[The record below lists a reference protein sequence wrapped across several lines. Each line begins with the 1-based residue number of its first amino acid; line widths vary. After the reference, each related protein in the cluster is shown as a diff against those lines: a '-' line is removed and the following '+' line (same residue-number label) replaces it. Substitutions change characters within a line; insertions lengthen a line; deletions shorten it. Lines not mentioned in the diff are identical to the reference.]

1 MDEDAP
7 ASPTDVLVL
16 GAGFSRAIS
25 DRAPL
30 TDELGNLVIDRLK
43 RLDLPTP
50 AGGFSNGYFEAWLS
64 RLAEDQP
71 DLSESD
77 NLQNRYWFS
86 RVTEAMYSVLTDRE
100 NQILTGNPPAWLFKL
115 LSVAHARRLSI
126 ITFNYDTLIEQAVRV
141 HRLYD
146 WSSRE
151 SVNDGDIVNDLPPP
165 PRRGTFSRGEPAASF
180 LLLKLHGS
188 TNTWW
193 VHDDVSGATVNRWG
207 PFGAWGKP
215 VEVDEARRRRELPG
229 RSPFIVPPAASKSAY
244 YRNPITR
251 EFWQSAAKSLS
262 TASRVAI
269 LGFSLPAT
277 DLVASGMFGNHLTS
291 HPVEISIA
299 DVDPDPIEKR
309 LQRLGVANEQ
319 IRCHRD
325 DFPIQEFVE
334 ELELRQA
341 REFVSKLRNV
351 LLELRHRVGEVPL
364 LVWAGAGE
372 FAVTEIRRC
381 SDDEIELVTEAPE
394 GPQGATRRRED
405 PGSLVLTTDLRAALA
420 DGAEALIAVFPDTE
434 RRRLIDS
441 GLFYTDTGASNTW
454 MTLVPSGAPKS
465 V

>member
-1 MDEDAP
+1 
-7 ASPTDVLVL
+7 
-16 GAGFSRAIS
+16 
-25 DRAPL
+25 
-30 TDELGNLVIDRLK
+30 
-43 RLDLPTP
+43 
-50 AGGFSNGYFEAWLS
+50 
-64 RLAEDQP
+64 
-71 DLSESD
+71 
-77 NLQNRYWFS
+77 
-86 RVTEAMYSVLTDRE
+86 
-100 NQILTGNPPAWLFKL
+100 
-115 LSVAHARRLSI
+115 
-126 ITFNYDTLIEQAVRV
+126 
-141 HRLYD
+141 
-146 WSSRE
+146 
-151 SVNDGDIVNDLPPP
+151 
-165 PRRGTFSRGEPAASF
+165 
-180 LLLKLHGS
+180 
-188 TNTWW
+188 
-193 VHDDVSGATVNRWG
+193 
-207 PFGAWGKP
+207 
-215 VEVDEARRRRELPG
+215 
-229 RSPFIVPPAASKSAY
+229 
-244 YRNPITR
+244 
-251 EFWQSAAKSLS
+251 
-262 TASRVAI
+262 
-269 LGFSLPAT
+269 
-277 DLVASGMFGNHLTS
+277 MFGNHLTS